1 MASIRELALL
11 FGLGATALVVGLWAD
26 AVGWSLFV
34 ALSIWVVSQYFE
46 FSKIRNWSKR
56 PLRRPENGSDSW
68 FDIAYVPH
76 RALLRQ
82 RARTRQMAA
91 RLRQILG
98 LAEFVPDGVI
108 VLGPTGEIQGFNQA
122 AKRLMQLNDTDLGIG
137 LATVFRHPDFVAFL
151 RASEDADTL
160 EFVSPADDAITLEAR
175 RFVVGEEASI
185 VLIRDTTSLNK
196 VMTMRQSFVANVS
209 HELRTPLA
217 VVKGYLE
224 TMTDPSEEDDVRIHL
239 ISRLVAPVERL
250 NSLVNDLM
258 LLTQLES
265 SESEPLLHPV
275 DMAMIIR
282 HALAELGGSED
293 LDCDVHLDLAEGSI
307 VAGVESELQ
316 SVCVNL
322 ISNAL
327 RYGAQNGQIWISCQI
342 HLGQVILKVA
352 DNGAGIAPE
361 HLSRLTERFYKV
373 DLAGAGAR
381 GGTGLGLAI
390 VKHVLR
396 RHGSVLEIESKLG
409 SGSTFTCT
417 FPAYAVSPE
426 DQFEKQ
432 H

>member
-1 MASIRELALL
+1 MASIRELVLL
-11 FGLGATALVVGLWAD
+11 LGLGITALVVGLWAD
-26 AVGWSLFV
+26 ALGWSLFI
-34 ALSIWVVSQYFE
+34 ALSIWVVSQYLE
-46 FSKIRNWSKR
+46 FTKLRRWSTH

-68 FDIAYVPH
+68 FDIAYVPY

-82 RARTRQMAA
+82 RARTRQMVE
-91 RLRQILG
+91 RFRQILG

-108 VLGPTGEIQGFNQA
+108 VLGPAGEIEGFNQA
-122 AKRLMQLNDTDLGIG
+122 AKQLMQLDDRDVGIG

-151 RASEDADTL
+151 RSNEDADTL
-160 EFVSPADDAITLEAR
+160 EFVSPADEAITLEAR
-175 RFVVGEEASI
+175 QFVVGDEASI

-224 TMTDPSEEDDVRIHL
+224 TMTDPQEEEAIKLHL
-239 ISRLVAPVERL
+239 IDRLVAPVERL

-265 SESEPLLHPV
+265 SEPDPDLNPV
-275 DMAMIIR
+275 DLTRVIH
-282 HALAELGGSED
+282 HAIAELGGLQD
-293 LDCDVHLDLAEGSI
+293 VACDVHVDLADGSI

-327 RYGAQNGQIWISCQI
+327 RYGAQNGDIWISCRT
-342 HLGQVILKVA
+342 LEGQVILKVE

-396 RHGSVLEIESKLG
+396 RHGSVLEIESNLG
-409 SGSTFTCT
+409 TGSRFTCA
-417 FPAYAVSPE
+417 FPEYRASRQKE
-426 DQFEKQ
+426 
-432 H
+432 